1 MVFSGLSN
9 ATWLSLA
16 LVVGV
21 EQCPPLPTAL
31 LLGSLG
37 SPELQKDFI
46 GSSHSTFMT
55 QLQMS
60 LISSDFRQWKN
71 FPSLKFLLVSQFQWG
86 LCEWLMVRLACPP
99 PSLLL
104 LCALFTG
111 VILLILRNFLYK
123 WDVHQHIDDT
133 YQECFK
139 GIFYCK
145 LACVIFYPTNWNPI
159 LW

>member
-9 ATWLSLA
+9 DIWLSPA

-71 FPSLKFLLVSQFQWG
+71 FPSLKFFLVSQFQ
-86 LCEWLMVRLACPP
+86 
-99 PSLLL
+99 
-104 LCALFTG
+104 
-111 VILLILRNFLYK
+111 
-123 WDVHQHIDDT
+123 
-133 YQECFK
+133 
-139 GIFYCK
+139 
-145 LACVIFYPTNWNPI
+145 
-159 LW
+159 